1 MMEKSLTMVDS
12 FVCIDLE
19 TTGLNPKRDK
29 IIEIGAVK
37 VERGQIVDLFET
49 FVNPHRKLE
58 ERIVQLTG
66 ITDEDLSGAPDMAQ
80 VLPQVLAFIGEDI
93 LLGHS
98 ILFDYSFLN
107 NGLLP
112 AGLVNLTASI
122 ASLKTMAGVRKEE
135 HLQVFTEL
143 EAVAKVQSIKSSN
156 AIEGIVTSDE
166 RIAAIVNQNSAPL
179 NHNEA
184 EIAGYRDALNEIHQG
199 HAYIDFRE
207 RDILRLH
214 EIMMSLAGY
223 EYGGQYKTD
232 DNVILEVDADG
243 NRRVRFRPT
252 PASETKQAME
262 QLELAYMEAKSD
274 AAINQLLLIPC
285 VILDFLCIH
294 PFRDGNGRMS
304 RLLSLLLLYK
314 NGYDAGKYVSFEEQ
328 INNYKAYYY
337 EALRQSSTGWET
349 NENDYFPFMEN
360 FLSTLY
366 MCYKELD
373 KRFAV
378 VHGKKVTKKA
388 RIEATIL
395 NSLTPVS
402 KSDICHILPDV
413 SPTTV
418 EAVLGAMV
426 KAGTIL
432 KIGQGRASRYIA
444 R

>member
-1 MMEKSLTMVDS
+1 M
-12 FVCIDLE
+12 
-19 TTGLNPKRDK
+19 
-29 IIEIGAVK
+29 
-37 VERGQIVDLFET
+37 
-49 FVNPHRKLE
+49 RK
-58 ERIVQLTG
+58 
-66 ITDEDLSGAPDMAQ
+66 
-80 VLPQVLAFIGEDI
+80 
-93 LLGHS
+93 
-98 ILFDYSFLN
+98 FDYSFLD

-112 AGLVNLTASI
+112 ASLLNLTSSI
-122 ASLKTMAGVRKEE
+122 SSLKTMAGVRKEE
-135 HLQVFTEL
+135 YATIFTEL
-143 EAVAKVQSIKSSN
+143 EAVAKIQSIKSSN
-156 AIEGIVTSDE
+156 EIEGIITSDE
-166 RIAAIVNQNSAPL
+166 RIAEIVNQNSAPL

-184 EIAGYRDALNEIHQG
+184 EIAGYRDALNEIHLG
-199 HAYIDFRE
+199 YEYIDLRG

-214 EIMMSLAGY
+214 EIMMNHAGY

-252 PASETKQAME
+252 PAAETAKAME
-262 QLELAYMEAKSD
+262 QLELAYLDAKGN
-274 AAINQLLLIPC
+274 ANINQLLLIPC

-337 EALRQSSTGWET
+337 DSLKQSSAGWEE
-349 NENDYFPFMEN
+349 NKNDYIPFIQN

-378 VHGKKVTKKA
+378 VNGKKITKKA
-388 RIEATIL
+388 RIESTVL
-395 NSLTPVS
+395 NSLTPIS
-402 KSDICHILPDV
+402 KAEICKILPDV

-418 EAVLGAMV
+418 EAVLGKMV
-426 KAGTIL
+426 KDGQI
-432 KIGQGRASRYIA
+432 KRIGSSRATRYV
-444 R
+444 RV